1 MAERSFAKEVRTLG
15 LGDGDV
21 FHGEGILAVAKALL
35 QSGVSYVG
43 GYQGAP
49 VSHMMDVFSDAREI
63 LDSLGVHVE
72 TCANEAA
79 ACAMLAASI
88 NYPVRGCAVWKS
100 TVGTNVASDALSNL
114 ASAGVTGGALIVV
127 GEDYGDGAS
136 IIQERS
142 HAFAMKSQVW
152 LLDPRP
158 SLPAMVRAV
167 EKGFELSEASNTP
180 VMLELRIRACHV
192 HGSFTAKANRP
203 PAYSSRRFLDGPRFD
218 YERICLPPSTYLQEQ
233 KKVRERW
240 PAAVEFLREHRLN
253 EHFPACGP
261 DAIEDVGIITQGG
274 MYNAVLR
281 ALALLGFADPAGNAR
296 VPIFVLNATYPLV
309 PEEISGFCAGKR
321 AVLVVEEGQPDYLE
335 EAIGSLLRRAD
346 VNTKLLGKGPFPMAG
361 EYTGEVVLRGID
373 SFLRDSLG
381 HNEAPDPGV
390 VAAVDDAKRRAAE
403 ILAAPVPGRP
413 PGFCTGCPERPVFSA
428 LKIVQREVGEMH
440 VSADIGCH
448 TFATLPPFHIGNTV
462 LGYGLGLA
470 SSAAITPHMGK
481 RTVSIMGDGGFW
493 HNGLTTGVA
502 SSVFN
507 RSDDVLVV
515 MNNGYTSATGGQ
527 AIPSTRV
534 GSGANGSGSAN
545 GGAGANGR
553 RFEESGPG
561 ASESI
566 ERALRGVRGEV
577 GPARADLFRREDGQ
591 GPARRPDRRRQGAQG
606 HRGGRRM
613 PAHAPAPLPAVV
625 RPALEGGPAGGA
637 YPFRGGRGRV
647 HGGSLLHPPLRLS
660 ELDREGELGPA
671 SHRPGRARRQRLRG
685 VRSVRRGRAR
695 GGALPV
701 VLPRRDREQPV
712 GLGPA
717 SPRRAKPGHRG
728 ARPCLKPKLKPPWP
742 PGRVGIRIRT
752 SPPIRAPARHPEP
765 GTGRRGA
772 RRVRRGVGRA
782 FPDPRTAALRTA
794 LGAASRT
801 SGAENRRRT
810 RRNAP
815 GRCSSRRWAARAA
828 ACSRAGSW
836 TPLRRMGGSSRRRR
850 CPGSHNGPG
859 PPPTTWRSDRG
870 ADMTGRRRALL
881 PPLPPPM
888 PPPLRPPVRR
898 PRMAPARIP
907 PGAGSW
913 PSFPPPAT
921 WTSSS
926 RPSSSKPGGPPRTG

>member
-49 VSHMMDVFSDAREI
+49 VSHMMDVFNDAREI

-167 EKGFELSEASNTP
+167 EKGFELSEASGTP

-192 HGSFTAKANRP
+192 HGSFATRANRP
-203 PAYSSRRFLDGPRFD
+203 PTYSSRRFLEGPRFD
-218 YERICLPPSTYLQEQ
+218 HERICLPPATYLQEQ
-233 KKVRERW
+233 KKVNERW
-240 PAAVEFLREHRLN
+240 PAAIEFIRKSGLN
-253 EHFPACGP
+253 EHFPASGP
-261 DAIEDVGIITQGG
+261 SAIEGVGIVTQGG

-281 ALALLGFADPAGNAR
+281 ALGLLGFADPAGSSR
-296 VPIFVLNATYPLV
+296 IPIFVLNATYPLI
-309 PEEISGFCAGKR
+309 PEEVSGFCAGKR
-321 AVLVVEEGQPDYLE
+321 AVLVVEEGQPNYLE
-335 EAIGSLLRRAD
+335 EAIGSLLRKAD

-361 EYTGEVVLRGID
+361 EYTGEVVLRGVD
-373 SFLRDSLG
+373 AFLRDSLG

-390 VAAVDDAKRRAAE
+390 VGAVDDAKRRAAE

-413 PGFCTGCPERPVFSA
+413 PAFCTGCPERPVFSA
-428 LKIVQREVGEMH
+428 LKILQREVGEMH

-507 RSDDVLVV
+507 KSDDVLIV

-534 GSGANGSGSAN
+534 GSGANGR
-545 GGAGANGR
+545 AGVNV
-553 RFEESGPG
+553 RFEESGLG
-561 ASESI
+561 ASQSI
-566 ERALRGVRGEV
+566 ESALRGVGVKWVRRVETYSVEKMVKTLRAALTGKAKGLKVIVADGECQLMRQRRYRPWFTRRLKAGRRVVRTRFGVDEDVCTGDHSCIRLSGCPSLSVKESADPLRTDPVAHVNNDCVGCGLCGEV
-577 GPARADLFRREDGQ
+577 
-591 GPARRPDRRRQGAQG
+591 
-606 HRGGRRM
+606 
-613 PAHAPAPLPAVV
+613 AHAAVLC
-625 RPALEGGPAGGA
+625 PSF
-637 YPFRGGRGRV
+637 FRAEVVNNPSAWDR
-647 HGGSLLHPPLRLS
+647 LLY
-660 ELDREGELGPA
+660 
-671 SHRPGRARRQRLRG
+671 G
-685 VRSVRRGRAR
+685 VRSRVI
-695 GGALPV
+695 GAL
-701 VLPRRDREQPV
+701 
-712 GLGPA
+712 
-717 SPRRAKPGHRG
+717 
-728 ARPCLKPKLKPPWP
+728 
-742 PGRVGIRIRT
+742 
-752 SPPIRAPARHPEP
+752 
-765 GTGRRGA
+765 
-772 RRVRRGVGRA
+772 
-782 FPDPRTAALRTA
+782 
-794 LGAASRT
+794 
-801 SGAENRRRT
+801 
-810 RRNAP
+810 
-815 GRCSSRRWAARAA
+815 ARA
-828 ACSRAGSW
+828 
-836 TPLRRMGGSSRRRR
+836 
-850 CPGSHNGPG
+850 
-859 PPPTTWRSDRG
+859 
-870 ADMTGRRRALL
+870 
-881 PPLPPPM
+881 
-888 PPPLRPPVRR
+888 
-898 PRMAPARIP
+898 
-907 PGAGSW
+907 
-913 PSFPPPAT
+913 
-921 WTSSS
+921 
-926 RPSSSKPGGPPRTG
+926 